1 MNNSNEEKI
10 LYVTTD
16 NRLTF
21 SSHSRELYKKLLK
34 KYRLYQE
41 HKTDLMILKK
51 TFFTLQQKSQVDY
64 CRLV

>member
-10 LYVTTD
+10 LDVTTD

-21 SSHSRELYKKLLK
+21 SSHTSELYKKLLK

-51 TFFTLQQKSQVDY
+51 TFFTLQ
-64 CRLV
+64 

>member
-10 LYVTTD
+10 LDVTTD

-21 SSHSRELYKKLLK
+21 NSHTRELYKKLLK

-41 HKTDLMILKK
+41 YKTDLMILKK
-51 TFFTLQQKSQVDY
+51 TFFTLQ
-64 CRLV
+64 

>member
-10 LYVTTD
+10 LDVTTD

-21 SSHSRELYKKLLK
+21 SSHTRELYKKLPK

-41 HKTDLMILKK
+41 YKTDLMILKK
-51 TFFTLQQKSQVDY
+51 TFFTLQ
-64 CRLV
+64 